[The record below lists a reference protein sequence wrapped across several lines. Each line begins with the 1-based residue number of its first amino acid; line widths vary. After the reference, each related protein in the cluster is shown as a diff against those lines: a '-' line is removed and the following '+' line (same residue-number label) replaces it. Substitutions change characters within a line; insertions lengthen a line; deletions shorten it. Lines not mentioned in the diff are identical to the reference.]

1 VAAMRVIRVILETS
15 ALRGPRGA
23 PVAQADRRCPPRT
36 RKTLLYNADDPARSR
51 ST

>member
-1 VAAMRVIRVILETS
+1 VAAMRAIRVTRATS

-23 PVAQADRRCPPRT
+23 PVAQADRRPPPRT
-36 RKTLLYNADDPARSR
+36 RKTLLYNADDPARFL